1 MLLHV
6 LDLVYFMA
14 PAYVAN
20 MAAPLTRYWKG
31 WNRPICSRYL
41 GDHKTVIGFAAG
53 ILAALVTTF
62 VQHVIGR
69 ESQIVDYE
77 RWAGLGLAF
86 GLGAMGGD
94 SVKSFFK
101 RRLGIPPGR
110 SWIPFDQLDFVLGAL
125 ILVAPRAALA
135 PADVAILLGVS
146 FGGHVTVNHAAYW
159 LGIRDVRW

>member
-20 MAAPLTRYWKG
+20 MAAPLVRYWKG
-31 WNRPICSRYL
+31 WNRPIWSRGL
-41 GDHKTVIGFAAG
+41 GDHKTVLGFAVG
-53 ILAALVTTF
+53 LLAALATTF
-62 VQHVIGR
+62 VQHVVGR
-69 ESQIVDYE
+69 EPRFVEYE

-94 SVKSFFK
+94 SAKSFFK
-101 RRLGIPPGR
+101 RRLGIPPGQP
-110 SWIPFDQLDFVLGAL
+110 WIPFDQLDFALGAL
-125 ILVAPRAALA
+125 ILVAPQATLGL
-135 PADVAILLGVS
+135 ADVAILLGVS

-159 LGIRDVRW
+159 LGIRDVKW